1 MQLNQEKFFQWI
13 VNPYIQGIV
22 IACMIIFFVGI
33 EAIFKWTGISEPDQ
47 NSPWITSTAMLL
59 FYTIANSISS
69 IKAKSLLKYWGRSIT
84 TYILLLVLGALF
96 AYLVSGMPIDEAGS
110 FRWLFVVLT
119 LGYLIFLAIVQTMKR
134 IVDIAIKQDKRLR
147 GEE

>member
-1 MQLNQEKFFQWI
+1 M
-13 VNPYIQGIV
+13 VNPFIQGAV
-22 IACMIIFFVGI
+22 IACMILLFVGI
-33 EAIFKWTGISEPDQ
+33 EAFFKWTGISEPEQ

-59 FYTIANSISS
+59 FYTIANSIIS

>member
-1 MQLNQEKFFQWI
+1 M
-13 VNPYIQGIV
+13 VNPFIQGIV

-33 EAIFKWTGISEPDQ
+33 ELIFKWTGISEPDQ

-59 FYTIANSISS
+59 FYTIANSIIS
-69 IKAKSLLKYWGRSIT
+69 IKANRLLQYWGRSIT

-96 AYLVSGMPIDEAGS
+96 AYLVSGMPIDQAGS